1 MLREKKTQIVDVLA
15 DQLSQSAI
23 IISTNYQGLV
33 AKQMEELRSTLR
45 KANIEYHVVKN
56 TLLHRA
62 ADKAG
67 KPQIMAI
74 VEGPVALAFGQDDVA
89 AAARVL
95 NQYVKS
101 GASSLEIR
109 GALLGER
116 VLRPEE
122 VVGLASLPSR
132 EVLVARLIGQLQ
144 APVGA
149 LHNVLNSPLRGLLY
163 VLQSR
168 MQTTSTG

>member
-89 AAARVL
+89 AARVL